1 MKGLRDFQIPFI
13 GLKIG
18 VHEFSYE
25 LNKSFFE
32 HFPDSP
38 IGDCEVNIKL
48 EFDKKETLFTL
59 NFFID
64 GKVSV
69 ECDRCLT
76 PYHKEIFGDF
86 TCYVKFAENPD
97 EIPEND
103 EIVFIGRDQSH
114 VDVSQLIYE
123 YVVLC
128 LPMQKIPCKEP
139 GKDERCN
146 LEVLNFLIQQEEK
159 NNQNEPTIDPRWE
172 ALKKLNKN

>member
-1 MKGLRDFQIPFI
+1 MKGLRDFQIPFV
-13 GLKIG
+13 GLKVG
-18 VHEFSYE
+18 VHEFNYE
-25 LNKSFFE
+25 LGKKFFE

-38 IGDCEVNIKL
+38 VTICDVKVRL

-69 ECDRCLT
+69 ECDRCLA
-76 PYHKEIFGDF
+76 PYQKEIFGDF
-86 TCYVKFAENPD
+86 TCYVKFTENPD

-103 EIVFIGRDQSH
+103 EIAFIGRDESH
-114 VDVSQLIYE
+114 IDVAQLIYE

-128 LPMQKIPCKEP
+128 LPIQKIPCKEP
-139 GKDERCN
+139 GKDEICN
-146 LEVLNFLIQQEEK
+146 QEVLKFFKQQEEA
-159 NNQNEPTIDPRWE
+159 NQKEPTIDPRWD

>member
-1 MKGLRDFQIPFI
+1 MKGLRDFQIPFV
-13 GLKIG
+13 GLKVG
-18 VHEFSYE
+18 VHEFNFE
-25 LNKSFFE
+25 LGKKFFE

-38 IGDCEVNIKL
+38 VAECDVKVKL

-69 ECDRCLT
+69 ECDRCLA
-76 PYHKEIFGDF
+76 PYQKEIFGDF
-86 TCYVKFAENPD
+86 TCYVKFTENPD

-103 EIVFIGRDQSH
+103 EIVFIGRDESH
-114 VDVSQLIYE
+114 IDVAQLIYE

-128 LPMQKIPCKEP
+128 LPIQKIPCKEP
-139 GKDERCN
+139 GEDERCN
-146 LEVLNFLIQQEEK
+146 QEVLKFFKQQEEA
-159 NNQNEPTIDPRWE
+159 NQKEPTIDPRWE

>member
-1 MKGLRDFQIPFI
+1 MKGLKEFQIPFV

-18 VHEFSYE
+18 VHEFNYN

-38 IGDCEVNIKL
+38 IGNCEVNVKL
-48 EFDKKETLFTL
+48 EFDKKETLFVL

-64 GKVSV
+64 GKVAV
-69 ECDRCLT
+69 ECDRCLA
-76 PYHKEIFGDF
+76 PYEKEIFGDY
-86 TCYVKFAENPD
+86 TCYVKLLGNPD
-97 EIPEND
+97 ADAEDD
-103 EIVFIGRDQSH
+103 EIIFIGKDESH
-114 VDVSQLIYE
+114 IDVAQLIYE

-128 LPMQKIPCKEP
+128 LPIQKIPCAEP

-146 LEVLNFLIQQEEK
+146 QAVLKYLNQQEQK
-159 NNQNEPTIDPRWE
+159 SHNEQAFDPRWE

>member
-1 MKGLRDFQIPFI
+1 MKGLRDFQIPFV
-13 GLKIG
+13 GLKVG
-18 VHEFSYE
+18 VHEFNFE
-25 LNKSFFE
+25 LGKKFFE

-38 IGDCEVNIKL
+38 VTECDVKVRL

-69 ECDRCLT
+69 ECDRCLA
-76 PYHKEIFGDF
+76 PYQKEIFGDF
-86 TCYVKFAENPD
+86 TCYVKFTENPD

-103 EIVFIGRDQSH
+103 EIVFIGRDESH
-114 VDVSQLIYE
+114 IDVAQLIYE

-128 LPMQKIPCKEP
+128 LPIQKIPCKEP
-139 GKDERCN
+139 GEDERCN
-146 LEVLNFLIQQEEK
+146 QEVLKFFKQQEEA
-159 NNQNEPTIDPRWE
+159 NQKEPTIDPRWE